1 MKSPQH
7 LSAIELK
14 EWSYTVRDNNTGQ
27 WIPKRLEPYYG
38 IRLIHRCKLAWKV
51 FTGEY
56 DALDWL
62 KDIKKPIVQNAPKIN
77 DKLEVHSEKFK
88 ARYINYMIKRGLNY
102 YMAEDDY
109 KSLLC
114 NYHKGDSDNPEITAA
129 EMLSYYDND

>member
-7 LSAIELK
+7 LSAVELK
-14 EWSYTVRDNNTGQ
+14 DWSYTVRDNNTGQ
-27 WIPKRLEPYYG
+27 WIPKRVEPYYG
-38 IRLIHRCKLAWKV
+38 LRLVHRCKLAWKV

-62 KDIKKPIVQNAPKIN
+62 KDIKKRVPNAPKMSGE
-77 DKLEVHSEKFK
+77 LEVHSEKFK
-88 ARYINYMIKRGLNY
+88 ARYINYMIKHGLNY

-109 KSLLC
+109 KTFLC
-114 NYHKGDSDNPEITAA
+114 NYDEGDLDNPEITAA